1 VIQVIFRRPAF
12 EQMNRIIQANRTRAA
27 EFATAL
33 QELTA
38 ALTSDPAAA
47 GESRELPYRVIVC
60 GQLTFRFRPAPDEGR
75 AYVVR
80 VRLRRSLP

>member
-12 EQMNRIIQANRTRAA
+12 EQMNQIIQANPTRTA

-38 ALTSDPAAA
+38 ALASKPDAA
-47 GESRELPYRVIVC
+47 GESREPPYRVLVC

-80 VRLRRSLP
+80 VRLRQPRS